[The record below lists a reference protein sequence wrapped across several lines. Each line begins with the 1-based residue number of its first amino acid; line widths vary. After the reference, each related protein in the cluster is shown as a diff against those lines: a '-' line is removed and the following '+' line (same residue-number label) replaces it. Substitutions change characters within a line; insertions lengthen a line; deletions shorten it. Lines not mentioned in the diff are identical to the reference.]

1 MKITFH
7 AAFKRRRW
15 LCFTY
20 AGNASLAGRVG
31 PGCQRAE
38 GRWQEH
44 AGRARNWSAGRQFS
58 LLD

>member
-20 AGNASLAGRVG
+20 AGNASLAGREG

-38 GRWQEH
+38 GR
-44 AGRARNWSAGRQFS
+44 
-58 LLD
+58 